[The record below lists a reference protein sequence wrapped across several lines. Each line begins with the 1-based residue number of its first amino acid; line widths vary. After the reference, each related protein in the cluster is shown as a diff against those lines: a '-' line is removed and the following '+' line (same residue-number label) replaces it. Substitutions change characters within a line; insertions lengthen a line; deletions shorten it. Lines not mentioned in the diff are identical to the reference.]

1 LLFEGGFQP
10 KLRQK
15 WGDFMLAPSPP
26 RPPLCFRVGITGTR
40 EPQAAE
46 AARPAL
52 AQILALV
59 RDEIC
64 DLADTEEARVY
75 HPEAN
80 DTIQP
85 KFVFVS
91 PLAKGADRVAA
102 EEALRLGYSLKAVLP
117 FAQAEYESDFPDAV
131 DEFRWLLERADSML
145 VLDGDGKYRDRSYEA
160 VGRFVVN
167 NSDLLIAVWDGE
179 WASGRGGTGDIVE
192 LAVDLGVP
200 VVHLPIDG
208 VGEVRLIETRLHL
221 QADTTEIGEM
231 TVDLEA
237 SEVQLRGIGGSEPR
251 LIETW
256 LRLRRPDLRPYSDAL
271 RRLIR
276 RTVLPPPA
284 PERTWFDP
292 RSPALQEY
300 WQEDVLGAGRRRV
313 IFCLYDAVIW
323 LLTKPADFEAWLV
336 KFRDHKNLDPPRSA
350 SASAPAHGDAEE
362 WWTRSYKPAD
372 KLSAKYGARYRSTYV
387 IILISAFFALAL
399 ASLALT
405 CPGKRIWFS
414 SSELAFLFLIAGFW
428 GSDRLFRWHE
438 RWISYRLLAELC
450 RKQRVLAPLGRSLPR
465 WEIEDLDSGA
475 IEHLGSAVIQYG
487 ADERDE
493 AWVGWYFT
501 AMARAAPFPRG
512 DLRVDAFARGRQ
524 AGLTLLQK
532 QIEYHVDRSRQDE
545 AVGRALRALGV
556 LLFLATLG
564 SVSREIVAE
573 GGRPMWSL
581 FAAILPAAS
590 ALFFGIR
597 AYAEFEFLADQSA
610 QMARVLRGHRT
621 DLEEAGFNWP
631 LASQDLGGRIFRA
644 ATLMM
649 QDIRGWAQLF
659 RVKHVETH

>member
-1 LLFEGGFQP
+1 
-10 KLRQK
+10 
-15 WGDFMLAPSPP
+15 MLAPSPP
-26 RPPLCFRVGITGTR
+26 RPPLSFRVGITGTR
-40 EPQAAE
+40 DPQAAE
-46 AARPAL
+46 AVRSAV
-52 AQILALV
+52 AQILKLV
-59 RDEIC
+59 IDEISGV
-64 DLADTEEARVY
+64 AETEEARVY
-75 HPEAN
+75 HSEAS

-85 KFVFVS
+85 KFLFVS
-91 PLAKGADRVAA
+91 PLAEGADRVAA
-102 EEALRLGYSLKAVLP
+102 EEALRLGYQLKATLP
-117 FAQAEYESDFPDAV
+117 FARTEYENDFPDSV
-131 DEFRWLLERADSML
+131 DEFHRLLLHADSVL
-145 VLDGDGKYRDRSYEA
+145 ELDGDGDDRDRSYEA
-160 VGRFVVN
+160 VGGFVVN
-167 NSDLLIAVWDGE
+167 NSDLLIAVWDGKR
-179 WASGRGGTGDIVE
+179 ANGRGGTGDIVE
-192 LAVDLGVP
+192 LAIDLGVP

-208 VGEVRLIETRLHL
+208 DGEFLLTETRLHL
-221 QADTTEIGEM
+221 HADTAEMGEM
-231 TVDLEA
+231 KVDVEA
-237 SEVQLRGIGGSEPR
+237 SEVQLRAVGVGEPH

-256 LRLRRPDLRPYSDAL
+256 LQLHRPDLHPYPHRL
-271 RRLIR
+271 RQLIR
-276 RTVLPPPA
+276 RTVLPPLARARWGFA
-284 PERTWFDP
+284 PRL
-292 RSPALQEY
+292 PALQKY
-300 WQEDVLGAGRRRV
+300 FQEDVLGAGRRRI

-336 KFRDHKNLDPPRSA
+336 KFRDHENLDPLRST

-405 CPGKRIWFS
+405 CPDKRIWFS

-450 RKQRVLAPLGRSLPR
+450 RKQQVLAPLGRSLPR

-475 IEHLGSAVIQYG
+475 IEDLGSAVIQYG

-524 AGLTLLQK
+524 AGLTLLQN

-564 SVSREIVAE
+564 SVSREIVETFRAE

-649 QDIRGWAQLF
+649 RDVRGWAQLF